1 MLFKPWNWWKLH
13 H

>member
-1 MLFKPWNWWKLH
+1 MLFQPWNWWKLH